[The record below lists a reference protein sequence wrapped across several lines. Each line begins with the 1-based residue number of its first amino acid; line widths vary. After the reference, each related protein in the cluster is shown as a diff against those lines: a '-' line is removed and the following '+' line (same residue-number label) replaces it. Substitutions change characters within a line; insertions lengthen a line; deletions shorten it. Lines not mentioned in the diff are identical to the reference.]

1 MSDRPAI
8 LGGAPAFPDGPPGWP
23 RPDPAVAAAL
33 AAAAA
38 DGTWGRYRGDH
49 VPALEA
55 ALAAFHGVSHA
66 LTCASGTLAVEAA
79 LRALKVGPGDE
90 VVLAGYEFE
99 SNFLTVHAFGAR
111 PVLVDVAPHNWNL
124 DPAALDAA
132 ASPLTKA
139 VVCSHLHG
147 GLVPMRAVTEWAAAR
162 KVGVVEDAAQAPGA
176 TVDGKPAG
184 AWGDVGTLS
193 FGGSKLLTA
202 GRGGALLVRDRAV
215 FQRAKVWLHRGVQA
229 WAPLSELH
237 AALLHPQ
244 LAALP
249 ADTARR
255 AGRVRVLLREL
266 DGVPGLAA
274 FENQGAGEPAFY
286 KVGFRYDPGAFGLTR
301 EVFVAALRA
310 EGVAVDVG
318 FTSLHAGRS
327 SSRFRPAGE
336 LREAAAAG
344 LGCVVLH
351 HPVLAGSDDDA
362 RRVAAAVRAVHGWRD
377 AIRVA
382 GPGPA
387 GGENPSP
394 R

>member
-1 MSDRPAI
+1 MRPAI
-8 LGGAPAFPDGPPGWP
+8 LGGEPAFPDGPPRWP

-33 AAAAA
+33 ATAAA
-38 DGTWGRYRGDH
+38 DGSWGRYHGDH

-55 ALAAFHGVSHA
+55 ALATFHGVPHA
-66 LTCASGTLAVEAA
+66 LACASGTLAVEVA
-79 LRALKVGPGDE
+79 LRAFKVGPGDE
-90 VVLAGYEFE
+90 VVLAGYEYE
-99 SNFLTVHAFGAR
+99 SNFLTVHALGAK
-111 PVLVDVAPHNWNL
+111 PVLAGVAASNWNL

-139 VVCSHLHG
+139 VICSHLHG

-162 KVGVVEDAAQAPGA
+162 RVGVVEDAAQAPGA

-202 GRGGALLVRDRAV
+202 GRGGAVLVRNRAV

-237 AALLHPQ
+237 AAVLRPQ

-249 ADTARR
+249 AATALR
-255 AGRVRVLLREL
+255 AERVRLLVREL
-266 DGVPGLAA
+266 ARVPGLVP
-274 FENQGAGEPAFY
+274 FENRGGGVPAYY

-301 EVFVAALRA
+301 EVFVSALRA
-310 EGVAVDVG
+310 EGVTFDVG

-327 SSRFRPAGE
+327 PSRFQAGGD
-336 LREAAAAG
+336 LREATAAG

-351 HPVLAGSDDDA
+351 HPVLSGSDDDV
-362 RRVAAAVRAVHGWRD
+362 RRVAAAVRKVYEGRD
-377 AIRVA
+377 AIRT
-382 GPGPA
+382 G
-387 GGENPSP
+387 
-394 R
+394 